1 MTLLTLPIAQP
12 VSLNMRRFSVDD
24 YHRMAEAG
32 ILGED
37 DNVELLEGWIV
48 EKMTKN
54 PRHEYTV
61 DSVQEA
67 IGKRLPADWRI
78 KLQAPA
84 TLADSEPEPD
94 VSVVRGPKERYRQQH
109 PRPEDIACVI
119 EVADSSLSQDRGIK
133 LCVYVRSRVTVYWI
147 VNLVETMIEVHS
159 DPTGPIESPT
169 YRQRRVYRS
178 GEAVPLYVGSQAL
191 DPISVNE
198 LFGK

>member
-1 MTLLTLPIAQP
+1 MSLLTRSTTPP
-12 VSLNMRRFSVDD
+12 PDPMRRFSVDD

-32 ILGED
+32 ILDED

-67 IGKRLPADWRI
+67 IAKRLPADWRI
-78 KLQAPA
+78 KLQSPT

-94 VSVVRGPKERYRQQH
+94 VSVVRGPKERYRKQH
-109 PRPEDIACVI
+109 PQPQDIALVI
-119 EVADSSLSQDRGIK
+119 EVADSSLARDRGIK
-133 LCVYVRSRVTVYWI
+133 LRINSRSRVAVYWI
-147 VNLVETMIEVHS
+147 VNLIEDVIEVHF
-159 DPTGPIESPT
+159 DPTGPIDLPA

-178 GEAVPLYVGSQAL
+178 GEAVPLALGSEVL
-191 DPISVNE
+191 DLISVDE
-198 LFGK
+198 LLGK